1 MMGILKRIENLF
13 AAAAFAEAGEF
24 ETAVQMMKE
33 EDWEKGSEVANED
46 GIEPS
51 LNKIKSARYLN
62 EQA

>member
-1 MMGILKRIENLF
+1 MNGLLKRIEDLF
-13 AAAAFAEAGEF
+13 AAAAFAEEGEF

-33 EDWEKGSEVANED
+33 GAEAENKD

-51 LNKIKSARYLN
+51 VSKIKSARYLN

>member
-1 MMGILKRIENLF
+1 MKGLLKRIEDLF
-13 AAAAFAEAGEF
+13 AAAAFAEEGEF

-33 EDWEKGSEVANED
+33 GDEGKGAEAENKD

-51 LNKIKSARYLN
+51 VSKIKSARYLN